1 MKKTRNR
8 RQSLY
13 SHDAIAAKI
22 IGRNGKPVFRQ
33 QVGRMLN
40 NPDAGQNRARLT
52 AALIEMGLTKE
63 GAEMFIGVKQSD
75 EK

>member
-8 RQSLY
+8 RQSPY

-33 QVGRMLN
+33 QVSRMLR
-40 NPDAGQNRARLT
+40 NPDAGQNRERLT
-52 AALIEMGLTKE
+52 AALKEMGLNDEAITK
-63 GAEMFIGVKQSD
+63 FIDG
-75 EK
+75 